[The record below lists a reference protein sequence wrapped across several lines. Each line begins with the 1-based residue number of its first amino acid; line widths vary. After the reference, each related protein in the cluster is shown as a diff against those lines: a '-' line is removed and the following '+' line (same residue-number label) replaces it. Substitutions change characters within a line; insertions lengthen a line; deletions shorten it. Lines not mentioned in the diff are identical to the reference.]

1 MEMSNAITAVKREK
15 TGSLNVL
22 RKQGQI
28 PAILYGKGLDPVK
41 LAVDYSEAQKHV
53 HSNGF
58 VDLNVAGK
66 THRVMV
72 RDIQKDPIKSSILHI
87 DFLKVE
93 MNEPLHVE
101 VPVHLTGEAAG
112 VKSGGILEQHLRL
125 VEVKALPSDIP
136 ESIEADVSHL
146 QVGDSLLLKDIKV
159 PDRVELLHFEPETT
173 VATVVPPAKS
183 EDIDNEEK
191 AVDTDTDEEETE

>member
-1 MEMSNAITAVKREK
+1 M
-15 TGSLNVL
+15 
-22 RKQGQI
+22 
-28 PAILYGKGLDPVK
+28 
-41 LAVDYSEAQKHV
+41 
-53 HSNGF
+53 
-58 VDLNVAGK
+58 
-66 THRVMV
+66 
-72 RDIQKDPIKSSILHI
+72 
-87 DFLKVE
+87 
-93 MNEPLHVE
+93 
-101 VPVHLTGEAAG
+101 
-112 VKSGGILEQHLRL
+112 